1 MFPET
6 RLRRNRY
13 DRRVRDLT
21 SESRILSDRLV
32 MPVFID
38 ESLKGTKAI
47 GSMHGIYRYGM
58 DSIAGY
64 ARHLDDLGVKAIL
77 LFGIPENKDEEGSS
91 SYDEMGVIQR
101 SIRIMKENYSGL
113 IITDL
118 CMCEYTSHGHCG
130 IIRDGVIDN
139 DSTLDAYGKI
149 AVTYAKSGA
158 DMIAPSGMMDGQV
171 KAIRNAL
178 DSKGF
183 HEIPI
188 MSYSAKYA
196 SLLYGPFREAA
207 DSKPTFGDRRT
218 HQMDPRNS
226 REAMRE
232 IDLDIKEGADIV
244 MVKPALFYLD
254 VLSRARQLFNL
265 PIAAYGVSGE
275 YSMIVNAVENGL
287 LQKEVM
293 DEYIEAVFRAGADI
307 FITYFAES
315 YISNN
320 KR

>member
-13 DRRVRDLT
+13 DRRIRELT
-21 SESRILSDRLV
+21 AESRILTDRLV

-38 ESLKGTKAI
+38 ESLKGRKGI
-47 GSMHGIYRYGM
+47 DSMPGIYRYGM
-58 DSIAGY
+58 DSIGDY
-64 ARHLDDLGVKAIL
+64 ARHLDELGVSAIL
-77 LFGIPENKDEEGSS
+77 LFGIPEDKDELGSS
-91 SYDEMGVIQR
+91 SYDPDGVIQK
-101 SIRIMKENYSGL
+101 SIKILKENYSGI

-130 IIRDGVIDN
+130 IIRNGVIDN
-139 DSTLDAYGKI
+139 DSTIEAYGKI
-149 AVTYAKSGA
+149 AVTYAESGA
-158 DMIAPSGMMDGQV
+158 DIIAPSGMMDGQV
-171 KAIRNAL
+171 RAIRNAL
-178 DSKGF
+178 DTNGF
-183 HEIPI
+183 QEIPI

-207 DSKPTFGDRRT
+207 DSKPSFGDRKT
-218 HQMDPRNS
+218 HQMNPRNY

-232 IDLDIKEGADIV
+232 IDLDVKEGADIV

-254 VLSRARQLFNL
+254 VLTRARQFFDL

-275 YSMIVNAVENGL
+275 YSMIANAVDKGL
-287 LQKEVM
+287 LQKEVI
-293 DEYIEAVFRAGADI
+293 DEYIQSVFRAGADI

-315 YISNN
+315 YVSNV